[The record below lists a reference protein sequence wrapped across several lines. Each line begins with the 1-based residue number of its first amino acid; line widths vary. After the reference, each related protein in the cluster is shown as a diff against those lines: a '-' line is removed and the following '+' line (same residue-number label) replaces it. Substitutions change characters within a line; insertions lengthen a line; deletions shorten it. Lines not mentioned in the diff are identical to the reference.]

1 MLRLYVLIL
10 LLVSPILSQAQNLKS
25 NYDDYQ
31 STFAKILSVSSQK
44 ESFLKNYSA
53 LRMQI
58 EKKYQTFAEL
68 EKDQLTTM
76 GNQMAVQLEMLAPL
90 DYLNS
95 QKISPENCKAAAHL
109 NELSINSSKKTYELI
124 QQAITSLC
132 Q

>member
-1 MLRLYVLIL
+1 MLRIYVLIL
-10 LLVSPILSQAQNLKS
+10 LFISPLLTSAQNLKS
-25 NYDDYQ
+25 YYDDYQ
-31 STFAKILSVSSQK
+31 TAFSRIIQISSKK
-44 ESFLKNYSA
+44 ESFIKDYSA
-53 LRMQI
+53 LRLQI
-58 EKKYQTFAEL
+58 EKKYQHFAEL

-109 NELSINSSKKTYELI
+109 NELSINSSKKTYSLI
-124 QQAITSLC
+124 NQALINLC